1 MKKDYYCII
10 MAGGIGSRFWP
21 LSRTN
26 KPKQF
31 LDILGVGKTL
41 LQLTYDRFTGIFPE
55 KNIYVVTSSDYGN
68 LVRKQLPKLTRK
80 QILLEPFRKNTA
92 PCIAYANYKIQQLN
106 PNATIVVAPSDHF
119 ILKEAE
125 FKRVILEGLKFVEE
139 RDALLTLGIK
149 PDRPETGYGYIQIN
163 NGENVTEN
171 KNLKPVKTFT
181 EKPDL
186 DLARIFFESGEFYWN
201 SGLFIWSLKSIMKA
215 FELYLSEMHSLFKEG
230 SGIYNTD
237 KEKEFILETYS
248 NTKSISI
255 DYGIMEKADNVY
267 VLCSDFG
274 WSDLGTWGSLYEHS
288 EKNSQKN
295 VTSGD
300 NIFEYE
306 VKNSVIKV
314 PKKKLVVVQGL
325 EDFIV
330 VESDNILLICK
341 RQDEQ
346 KIKQIVQDV
355 QMKKGDEYI

>member
-1 MKKDYYCII
+1 

-255 DYGIMEKADNVY
+255 DYG
-267 VLCSDFG
+267 
-274 WSDLGTWGSLYEHS
+274 T
-288 EKNSQKN
+288 
-295 VTSGD
+295 
-300 NIFEYE
+300 
-306 VKNSVIKV
+306 
-314 PKKKLVVVQGL
+314 
-325 EDFIV
+325 
-330 VESDNILLICK
+330 
-341 RQDEQ
+341 
-346 KIKQIVQDV
+346 
-355 QMKKGDEYI
+355 